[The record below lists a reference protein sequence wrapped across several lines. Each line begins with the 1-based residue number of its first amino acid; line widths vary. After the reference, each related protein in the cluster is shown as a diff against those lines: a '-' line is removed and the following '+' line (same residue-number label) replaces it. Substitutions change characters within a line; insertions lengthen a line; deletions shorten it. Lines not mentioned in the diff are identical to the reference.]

1 VGFNVRN
8 AVIDG
13 GATRPGEVVDHAKL
27 ARLALALNNTQ
38 R

>member
-1 VGFNVRN
+1 VSFNVGN
-8 AVIDG
+8 AVIDR